1 MITTTKIMHA
11 IVDQA
16 TGKPLAIYDF
26 AHEAVLALPAPGSS
40 RIAKDLTIEPAL
52 VTIEPLPATSS
63 LYMDGVFLGTLTDF
77 QLPLN
82 LVPA

>member
-1 MITTTKIMHA
+1 MITTTKIMHT

-52 VTIEPLPATSS
+52 VTIEPLPDAK
-63 LYMDGVFLGTLTDF
+63 LYIGGRFFADVTDVQIKLF
-77 QLPLN
+77 PE
-82 LVPA
+82 AA